1 MMESKL
7 TFHEVPLGFPLPAL
21 RRFMVPD
28 QTVSFKTFQAAN
40 VIELDVQVNLWVE
53 QTKNIIAVVG
63 SVSRLDAD
71 VVLSL
76 TFVAAVVGGMHGK
89 V

>member
-1 MMESKL
+1 MMEDKL
-7 TFHEVPLGFPLPAL
+7 TAPLGFPLPAL
-21 RRFMVPD
+21 RRFLVPD

-40 VIELDVQVNLWVE
+40 VVELDEKVNLWVE

-63 SVSRLDAD
+63 SVSQVANE

-76 TFVAAVVGGMHGK
+76 TFVAAVVGGKHVK

>member
-1 MMESKL
+1 MESRL
-7 TFHEVPLGFPLPAL
+7 TMPEAPLGFPLPSL
-21 RRFMVPD
+21 RRFLVPD

-40 VIELDVQVNLWVE
+40 VVELDEKVNLWVE

-63 SVSRLDAD
+63 SVSRVDTD

-76 TFVAAVVGGMHGK
+76 TFVAAVVGGTHGK